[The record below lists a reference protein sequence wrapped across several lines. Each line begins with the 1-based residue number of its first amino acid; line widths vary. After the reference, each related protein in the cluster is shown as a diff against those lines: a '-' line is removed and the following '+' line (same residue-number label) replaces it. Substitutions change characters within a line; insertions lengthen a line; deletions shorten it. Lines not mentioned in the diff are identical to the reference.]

1 MCTDT
6 CYGCIIVIKVGLL
19 WGLLNIFC
27 MHNSP
32 VFAFI
37 LAKVR
42 LRKVRHM
49 TRNRAQ
55 VLAVPSNSLSG
66 RNTCDNGVVGLGKK
80 HELIRKGREGWWYGM
95 KFYSLLLAKSYIS
108 E

>member
-1 MCTDT
+1 MCTNT
-6 CYGCIIVIKVGLL
+6 CYGCIVVIKVGLL
-19 WGLLNIFC
+19 WGLLDIFC

-49 TRNRAQ
+49 TRNRPQ
-55 VLAVPSNSLSG
+55 VLAVPSNSS
-66 RNTCDNGVVGLGKK
+66 
-80 HELIRKGREGWWYGM
+80 
-95 KFYSLLLAKSYIS
+95 S
-108 E
+108 